1 MQTQGYEKGSSKY
14 RGAELKVKTDEHEL
28 EKKRRELASALADF
42 ALNCGL
48 SASDIRELPLVPD
61 EAVHKPLLSVMDF
74 DKERYV
80 KTEQAEW
87 NSEYAE
93 KARSAKKNFS
103 LRGSAGYS
111 YTDTAASTNGVN
123 TLSAGLI
130 SSWKGVS
137 AAAGVS
143 VPVETP
149 EKPKFNLSFGW
160 DMNKHKSA
168 DFTRKDGVY
177 AAELDGFSVQA
188 AKKEAD
194 RQIRLFA
201 VKADDLEW
209 QRKKNA
215 EELNLGKRLY
225 EDTQK
230 WYKDGIVSADDVLR
244 AKTAYESILYKTNGT
259 ELDCLIYNIDLTL
272 LFVNGG
278 DSR

>member
-1 MQTQGYEKGSSKY
+1 MYI
-14 RGAELKVKTDEHEL
+14 L
-28 EKKRRELASALADF
+28 
-42 ALNCGL
+42 
-48 SASDIRELPLVPD
+48 
-61 EAVHKPLLSVMDF
+61 
-74 DKERYV
+74 
-80 KTEQAEW
+80 
-87 NSEYAE
+87 
-93 KARSAKKNFS
+93 
-103 LRGSAGYS
+103 
-111 YTDTAASTNGVN
+111 STNGY
-123 TLSAGLI
+123 TKHPL
-130 SSWKGVS
+130 KQ
-137 AAAGVS
+137 S
-143 VPVETP
+143 VFPLFLRVLPKMLFMSEFCLP
-149 EKPKFNLSFGW
+149 ECREKPKFNLSFGW